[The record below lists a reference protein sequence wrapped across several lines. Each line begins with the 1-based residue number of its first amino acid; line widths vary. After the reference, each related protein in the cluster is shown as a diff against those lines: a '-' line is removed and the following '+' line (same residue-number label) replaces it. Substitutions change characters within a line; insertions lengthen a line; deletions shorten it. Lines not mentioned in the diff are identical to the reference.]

1 MQYGQLISESK
12 LSTLSV
18 DDLCE
23 YAHYIY
29 DKNGYLKDLMVE
41 SFDFIDED
49 SINEAID
56 MCREE
61 VVESLQAYQ
70 KRMFLNEGKEP
81 INEGD
86 SPNPGRDPAY
96 WIPNLGWLGGL
107 VMAGLTAILG
117 LIGKALAAGKQQL
130 AILLLRRYMKKLVEL
145 TDDGIKKRRFLWTER
160 NRTCFRTLQ
169 EGAELQC
176 YMSALSSG
184 KALGLVYGDGRSG
197 DIGGLE
203 TFRDNIATNLTA
215 TAPSNNGEEAGSN
228 ENSNA

>member
-12 LSTLSV
+12 LHTLEV

-23 YAHYIY
+23 YANYIY

-41 SFDFIDED
+41 SFDFIDEET
-49 SINEAID
+49 INEAID
-56 MCREE
+56 NCREE
-61 VVESLQAYQ
+61 VVESLQAY
-70 KRMFLNEGKEP
+70 KRRMVLNEGKDP

-86 SPNPGRDPAY
+86 SPNPGRDPSY

-107 VMAGLTAILG
+107 VMAGLAAILG
-117 LIGKALAAGKQQL
+117 LIGKALAAGKQQI

-145 TDDGIKKRRFLWTER
+145 TDDGIKKRRFLWSER

-176 YMSALSSG
+176 YMSALSDA
-184 KALGLVYGDGRSG
+184 KAFGLVYKDGKNDSL
-197 DIGGLE
+197 GGIE
-203 TFRDNIATNLTA
+203 DFQNNIANNLTA
-215 TAPSNNGEEAGSN
+215 TAPTGEAESSN
-228 ENSNA
+228 ETTNA